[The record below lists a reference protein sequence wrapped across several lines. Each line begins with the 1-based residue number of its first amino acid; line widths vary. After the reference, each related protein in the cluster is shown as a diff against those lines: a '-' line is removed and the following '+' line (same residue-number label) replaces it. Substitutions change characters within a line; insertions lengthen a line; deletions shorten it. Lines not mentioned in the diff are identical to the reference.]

1 MAPEPAPGDGADA
14 RTFDLIVVGA
24 GSGNA
29 LVGPEFAHW
38 SVALIDDGERFGGA
52 SLNAA
57 SIPSKMFVQV
67 ADVAA
72 AAAAGA
78 RLGLTASVDPVD
90 WARVRDRI
98 FARTDAISEAGLL
111 FRDATSPNVTVF
123 RETFGFEDQHTLMSA
138 SGVRLRSD
146 RIVVAAGSRPR
157 PLLASYDPDPAILD
171 SDEVMR
177 IESLPESLVIVGG
190 GPVAVEFAHIFSSF
204 GVDVS
209 IVTRSERLLTRLDA
223 AVSERFTECA
233 AETLATSAPKRCV
246 EAIDRVGDH
255 LVVTLESGRQV
266 ETELV
271 LVAQGRTP
279 NTDTLGAAA
288 AGFDLYSD
296 GRLVV
301 DSQQRMLSRG
311 VPCPGSTPSATS
323 RSVDETQARRQS
335 RGAGG
340 RPQHPASGR
349 ADRRRTRARSRPRS
363 SADRRSRTS
372 GSPRRMRWATASTRS
387 PSRRTTGTPPTAG
400 RPRTR
405 PVSAPSS
412 SSGRAARLLGAHIIG
427 PEASI
432 LIQPLVQ
439 AASFGISV
447 RGLARGQYWPHPAAS
462 EVVENALLKAEEAL

>member
-38 SVALIDDGERFGGA
+38 SVALIDDGERFGGT

-57 SIPSKMFVQV
+57 SIPSKMFAHV

-72 AAAAGA
+72 DAGA
-78 RLGLTASVDPVD
+78 GSRLGLSATVDPVD

-98 FARTDAISEAGLL
+98 FGRTDAISDAGLL
-111 FRDATSPNVTVF
+111 FRHATSPNVTVF
-123 RETFGFEDQHTLMSA
+123 RETFGFEDQHMLMSA
-138 SGVRLRSD
+138 SGVRLHSD

-171 SDEVMR
+171 SDDVMR

-204 GVDVS
+204 GVDVT

-223 AVSERFTECA
+223 AVSERFTE
-233 AETLATSAPKRCV
+233 SASQRWRVLTEELV
-246 EAIDRVGDH
+246 EAIDRGGDL
-255 LVVTLESGRQV
+255 LVVTLESGRQL

-271 LVAQGRTP
+271 LVAQGRIP
-279 NTDTLGAAA
+279 NTDTLAAAA

-311 VPCPGSTPSATS
+311 APVTGLYALGDISSATKLKHVANHEARVVAHNILHPDAPTGGDPGPIPAAIFS
-323 RSVDETQARRQS
+323 RPQIAHFGLTAADALAEGIDAVAVTQDYRHTAYGWATEDETGFCTIVVE
-335 RGAGG
+335 RG
-340 RPQHPASGR
+340 SGE
-349 ADRRRTRARSRPRS
+349 
-363 SADRRSRTS
+363 
-372 GSPRRMRWATASTRS
+372 
-387 PSRRTTGTPPTAG
+387 
-400 RPRTR
+400 
-405 PVSAPSS
+405 
-412 SSGRAARLLGAHIIG
+412 LLGAHIIG

-432 LIQPLVQ
+432 LIQPLVL
-439 AASFGISV
+439 AASFGMTV

>member
-1 MAPEPAPGDGADA
+1 MAPEPAPGVGADA

-233 AETLATSAPKRCV
+233 AEKWRLLTEEMV

-271 LVAQGRTP
+271 LVAQGRTA

-311 VPCPGSTPSATS
+311 IPVPGLYALGDITSVTKLKHVANHEARVVAHNILHPDSPIGGDPGPIPAAIFSRPQIAHFGLTEADALSDGIDAVAVTQDYRHTAYGWATE
-323 RSVDETQARRQS
+323 DETGFCTLVVERE
-335 RGAGG
+335 
-340 RPQHPASGR
+340 SGEI
-349 ADRRRTRARSRPRS
+349 
-363 SADRRSRTS
+363 
-372 GSPRRMRWATASTRS
+372 
-387 PSRRTTGTPPTAG
+387 
-400 RPRTR
+400 
-405 PVSAPSS
+405 
-412 SSGRAARLLGAHIIG
+412 LGAHIIG